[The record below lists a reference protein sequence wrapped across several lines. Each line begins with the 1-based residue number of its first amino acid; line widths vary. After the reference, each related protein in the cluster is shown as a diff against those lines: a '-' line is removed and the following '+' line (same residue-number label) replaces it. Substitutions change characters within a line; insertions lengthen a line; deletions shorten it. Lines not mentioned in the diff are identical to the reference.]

1 MLNDKSDIIYNYFKK
16 IHKLFREMNCA
27 KKKYKYLI
35 EDDRIDM
42 EKVLQNIRY
51 TLGIIVIEIEIT

>member
-1 MLNDKSDIIYNYFKK
+1 MK
-16 IHKLFREMNCA
+16 CT

-42 EKVLQNIRY
+42 EKIYQNIRS
-51 TLGIIVIEIEIT
+51 TLGIFSNIIEIT